1 MTGAEPPAKFIAL
14 DQRLYAYL
22 LEQRTPDDD
31 LLRELRA
38 ETVAFAGERAGM
50 QIAPEQGTFLTLIAA
65 LMGARQA
72 IELGTFTGYS
82 AICLA
87 RGLAAGGRLLACD
100 VSAESS
106 AVARRYWERA
116 GLAARIELRLGPA
129 LDTLR
134 ALPREPLFD
143 LAFVDADKLGYLS
156 YYEELLPRLRP
167 GGLLVADNVLWSG
180 SVVDAADT
188 DADTV
193 ALRRFNAHVS
203 ADRRVQ
209 SVMLAVADGLTL
221 ARKLG

>member
-1 MTGAEPPAKFIAL
+1 MTGAGPPAKFVAL
-14 DQRLYAYL
+14 DPRLYAYL
-22 LEQRTPDDD
+22 LEQRTPDDP

-38 ETVAFAGERAGM
+38 ETVAFAGSRAGM
-50 QIAPEQGTFLTLIAA
+50 QIAPEQGTFLTLLAA

-87 RGLAAGGRLLACD
+87 RGLAEDGRLLACD

-143 LAFVDADKLGYLS
+143 LAFVDADKAGYVS

-180 SVVDAADT
+180 RVVDAADG
-188 DADTV
+188 DPDTA
-193 ALRRFNAHVS
+193 ALRRFNAHVA

>member
-1 MTGAEPPAKFIAL
+1 MTGGGPPGKFTAL

-22 LEQRTPDDD
+22 LEQRTPDDE
-31 LLRELRA
+31 LLGELRA
-38 ETVAFAGERAGM
+38 ETVAFAGPRAGM
-50 QIAPEQGTFLTLIAA
+50 QIAPQQGTFLTLLAA

-87 RGLAAGGRLLACD
+87 RGLADGGRLLACD
-100 VSAESS
+100 VSAESA
-106 AVARRYWERA
+106 AVARKYWERA

-134 ALPREPLFD
+134 ALPLEPFLD
-143 LAFVDADKLGYLS
+143 LAFVDADKVGYVA

-180 SVVDAADT
+180 RVVDRTDT

-193 ALRRFNAHVS
+193 ALRRFNAHVA